1 MSITINLPPYV
12 ETYLQE
18 EAAKQETPVEEYTAK
33 FIEDSVPAP
42 QPKNGAE
49 LLALLEKEGI
59 VGMWADRTDIG
70 DSSEYARQLRKQA
83 ETRSR
88 D

>member
-1 MSITINLPPYV
+1 MSITIDLPPYV
-12 ETYLQE
+12 ETYLQT
-18 EAAKQETPVEEYTAK
+18 EAAKQETPVEEYTAQL
-33 FIEDSVPAP
+33 IEDTVPPP

-70 DSSEYARQLRKQA
+70 DSVEYARKLRKQA
-83 ETRSR
+83 ETRGR

>member
-1 MSITINLPPYV
+1 MSFTINLPPSV
-12 ETYLQE
+12 ESYLQE
-18 EAAKQETPVEEYTAK
+18 EAANQETPVEEYAAQL
-33 FIEDSVPAP
+33 IEDIIPTP
-42 QPKNGAE
+42 RPRNGAE

-70 DSSEYARQLRKQA
+70 DSAEYARKLRKQA
-83 ETRSR
+83 ETRDR

>member
-1 MSITINLPPYV
+1 M
-12 ETYLQE
+12 
-18 EAAKQETPVEEYTAK
+18 EEYTAEL
-33 FIEDSVPAP
+33 IEDLVPTP
-42 QPKNGAE
+42 HPRNGAE

-70 DSSEYARQLRKQA
+70 DSAEYARKLRKQA
-83 ETRSR
+83 ETRNW